1 MTGAELDGFYMTA
14 SQKTTRYEV
23 RDAENRLIAVHCR
36 TDVNEGEKKI
46 WWEMPGVRGGLNG
59 TPLADLPLYGAE
71 MVSDLGE
78 DELIVLTEG
87 EKVRDALETVGI
99 PAVGTVTGAS
109 GTPGAEA
116 LEVLRGRRVALW
128 PDTDEQGRKHMERI
142 AERLQPIAAE
152 VLLFEWHDAPVVKL
166 PDGKLKAQ
174 DAADHPAIRSRNSK
188 AVDRLLTDLDGSPR
202 WKPPSVAGE
211 RSARNLPFKSGR
223 EIAESAPEEVP
234 WTCRPWVAK
243 GAITEVTGA
252 VKQAGKTTLVT
263 HMCRKILDGEDFMG
277 ERTVKTPIVYLTEQQ
292 PSSFREALGR
302 AGLLGCEEF
311 VTLAWHDTIGIPWP
325 EVARAAADEAERIG
339 AQVLVVDTLGQFAS
353 LKGDA
358 ENNAGAAL
366 EALRPLQEAAARGLA
381 VVLVRHDRKGGGM
394 VGESGRGSSAFA
406 GAVDIIIAIRR
417 GDGNTRPT
425 VRKIESLSRFSETPT
440 ELMVEL
446 GDEGYRSLGTE
457 TAIAASEARKA
468 VLEAAPTSEE
478 KASTV
483 DELFE
488 AAQVTHATGNRTR
501 RSLLDEGKLKR
512 TGKGKKGDPYRYWRP
527 DPAGNDHR

>member
-1 MTGAELDGFYMTA
+1 MSGAGGAGLRERAKTYAIRDTGGRLVAYHVREDLPDGT
-14 SQKTTRYEV
+14 KKV
-23 RDAENRLIAVHCR
+23 RWKLPDGR
-36 TDVNEGEKKI
+36 
-46 WWEMPGVRGGLNG
+46 WGLNG

-87 EKVRDALETVGI
+87 EKARDALEVVGI

-109 GTPGAEA
+109 ITPGAEA

-128 PDTDEQGRKHMERI
+128 ADNDDAGRAHMQRI
-142 AERLQPIAAE
+142 AETLHDVAAE
-152 VLLFEWHDAPVVKL
+152 VLIYTWDDAPEN
-166 PDGKLKAQ
+166 G
-174 DAADHPAIRSRNSK
+174 DAADHPAVKSRDSK
-188 AVDRLLTDLDGSPR
+188 AVDRLLNDLEGSPR
-202 WKPPSVAGE
+202 WKPASVAGE

-223 EIAESAPEEVP
+223 AIAETAPEEVP
-234 WTCRPWVAK
+234 WTCRPWAAK
-243 GAITEVTGA
+243 RAITEVTGA
-252 VKQAGKTTLVT
+252 VKQAGKTTLVM
-263 HMCRKILDGEDFMG
+263 HICRKNLDGEDFMG
-277 ERTVKTPIVYLTEQQ
+277 EPTVKTPIVYLTEQQ
-292 PSSFREALGR
+292 ASSLTEALGR
-302 AGLLGCEEF
+302 AGLLDREDF

-353 LKGDA
+353 LRGDA

-381 VVLVRHDRKGGGM
+381 VILVRHDRKAGGM

-457 TAIAASEARKA
+457 TA
-468 VLEAAPTSEE
+468 V
-478 KASTV
+478 
-483 DELFE
+483 
-488 AAQVTHATGNRTR
+488 AAQRGAQG
-501 RSLLDEGKLKR
+501 
-512 TGKGKKGDPYRYWRP
+512 RP
-527 DPAGNDHR
+527 RGRAHFRGERLTCG